1 MLDAIVIGGGVSG
14 LTAARELK
22 RQGKSVTLLE
32 ARDRV
37 GGRLYTVPW
46 HDAWADLGGQWV
58 GRKQPLLLEM
68 LDEYGIETFPMYNE
82 GETIL
87 VWRGK
92 KQRYKGTIPRM
103 NPLVL
108 LDFHRTQKKFESLA
122 AQVPLDVPW
131 AAPEAKRLDGQ
142 TLEDWVDRTALTQS
156 TKDLFHLYTQAV
168 FSAEPRDISA
178 LHAMFYTKA
187 GHGVDHLA
195 GVEDGAQELRVVGGT
210 MQLCEALAKELGDV
224 VQFNR
229 PVRALEQNDEGV
241 KVICDD
247 GDFEAKDV
255 IIAIPPALTA
265 QIEFSPLLPVKRRQL
280 VQRTPMGSVIKA
292 MARYDKPFW
301 REQGLN
307 GQMASDVGPVR
318 VLFDNSPPD
327 GRWGVLVG
335 FFEGS
340 DGREYSDKPL
350 ENRKQGFLESAARA
364 FGPEALNANDY
375 VDNDWSAERWSGG
388 CYGTL
393 FGPGVWADF
402 GEALA
407 KPVGHIHWAGTD
419 TAGEWNG
426 YIEGGIAAALRAVGE
441 ILSK

>member
-1 MLDAIVIGGGVSG
+1 MYDVVVVGGGISG

-22 RQGKSVTLLE
+22 RKGKSVVLLE

-58 GRKQPLLLEM
+58 GRKQFHLLEM
-68 LDEYGIETFPMYNE
+68 LEEYGIEMFPMYNE
-82 GETIL
+82 GETVL

-92 KQRYKGTIPRM
+92 KQRYKGHIPKL

-108 LDFHRTQKKFESLA
+108 LDFYRAQKKFEDTA
-122 AQVPLDVPW
+122 AQIPLDEPW
-131 AAPEAKRLDGQ
+131 KAPDAQKLDGQ
-142 TLEDWVDRTALTQS
+142 TLEDWIDRVAFTKA
-156 TKDLFHLYTQAV
+156 TKDLFHLYCQAV

-187 GHGVDHLA
+187 GFGVDHLA
-195 GVEDGAQELRVVGGT
+195 SVADGAQELRVVGGT
-210 MQLCEALAKELGDV
+210 MQLCEAVAKELGDI

-229 PVRALEQNDEGV
+229 PVRAVEHSESGV
-241 KVICDD
+241 KVICDEASY
-247 GDFEAKDV
+247 EAKDV
-255 IIAIPPALTA
+255 IIAIPPTLTG
-265 QIEFSPLLPVKRRQL
+265 QIEFTPLLPVKRRQL

-292 MARYDKPFW
+292 MARFDKPFW
-301 REQGLN
+301 REEGLN
-307 GQMASDVGPVR
+307 GQMAADVGPVR
-318 VLFDNSPPD
+318 VLFDNTPPH
-327 GRWGVLVG
+327 GEWGVLVG

-340 DGREYSDKPL
+340 DGREFSDKSV
-350 ENRKQGFLESAARA
+350 EERKAAFLECAARA
-364 FGPEALNANDY
+364 FGPKALEATDY
-375 VDNDWSAERWSGG
+375 VDQDWSAERWSGG

-402 GEALA
+402 GDMLA
-407 KPVGHIHWAGTD
+407 APIGRIHWAGTD

-426 YIEGGIAAALRAVGE
+426 YIDGGIAAAKRAVAE
-441 ILSK
+441 ITD